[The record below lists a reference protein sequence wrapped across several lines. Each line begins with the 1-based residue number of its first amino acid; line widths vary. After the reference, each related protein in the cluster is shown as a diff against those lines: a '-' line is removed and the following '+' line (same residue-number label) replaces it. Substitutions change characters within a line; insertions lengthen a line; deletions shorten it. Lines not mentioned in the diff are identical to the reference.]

1 MNVRWMGT
9 SYYSKGR
16 QGRGV
21 GAIVP
26 HISCCSSIQG
36 IDNTFG
42 PYSTRKVSTHYAVSE
57 TDIHQ
62 YVHEYDTAWSVG
74 NWEGN
79 LRTISIEHVG
89 TTANPPTKKCLNLGA
104 KLMADIAYR
113 FGWSKL
119 ALGLNVMLH
128 KWYASTACPAN
139 MDVEWEVERANY
151 YLSKM
156 WNADAD
162 EAAEKK
168 KQEEA
173 ARAKAEA
180 ERKAREEAERKRLE
194 NLKSIIRRHGMEMLF
209 YIKGEGGTRY
219 VSGGYQRMLS
229 KPEELKAIETA
240 YKKCYGMDIPHVTL
254 EPDVGAALLD
264 ALQTK

>member
-1 MNVRWMGT
+1 MNVKWMGT

-57 TDIHQ
+57 TEVHQ

-89 TTANPPTKKCLNLGA
+89 TTANPPTRACLDMGA
-104 KLMADIAYR
+104 RLMANIAYR

-119 ALGLNVMLH
+119 VIGLNVTLH

-139 MDVEWEVERANY
+139 MDYEWEVARANE
-151 YLSKM
+151 YLEKL
-156 WNADAD
+156 WNADSAEEEARKKA
-162 EAAEKK
+162 EAAAK
-168 KQEEA
+168 
-173 ARAKAEA
+173 AKAEA

-194 NLKSIIRRHGMEMLF
+194 NVRSIIRRHGMEMLF
-209 YIKGEGGTRY
+209 LIKGEHGTRY
-219 VSGGYQRMLS
+219 MAGGYQRMLS
-229 KPEELKAIETA
+229 KPEEQAAIETA

-254 EPDVGAALLD
+254 EAEVGKALLD
-264 ALQTK
+264 ALRTE

>member
-36 IDNTFG
+36 IDRTFG

-57 TDIHQ
+57 TEVHQ

-89 TTANPPTKKCLNLGA
+89 TTANPPTRACLDMGA
-104 KLMADIAYR
+104 RLMADIAYR

-119 ALGLNVMLH
+119 VIGLNVTLH
-128 KWYASTACPAN
+128 KWYANTACPAN
-139 MDVEWEVERANY
+139 MDYTWEIERANE
-151 YLSKM
+151 YLDEM
-156 WNADAD
+156 WHPKPAPTPKP
-162 EAAEKK
+162 EPKPEPIPEPVKK
-168 KQEEA
+168 
-173 ARAKAEA
+173 
-180 ERKAREEAERKRLE
+180 
-194 NLKSIIRRHGMEMLF
+194 RRVRPMEMVF
-209 YIKGEGGTRY
+209 HIKGEGGTRY
-219 VSGGYQRMLS
+219 VCGSFQRVLAR
-229 KPEELKAIETA
+229 PEELKAIEDA
-240 YKKCYGMDIPHVTL
+240 YHACYDEDIPHVELDAAT
-254 EPDVGAALLD
+254 GAAFLD
-264 ALQTK
+264 ALVTQ

>member
-1 MNVRWMGT
+1 MGT
-9 SYYSKGR
+9 SYYSRGR
-16 QGRGV
+16 QGRSV

-57 TDIHQ
+57 TEVHQ

-89 TTANPPTKKCLNLGA
+89 TTDNPPTRKCLDMGA
-104 KLMADIAYR
+104 QLMANIAYR

-128 KWYASTACPAN
+128 RWYASTACPAN
-139 MDVEWEVERANY
+139 MDYEWEVEKANE
-151 YLSKM
+151 YLAKL
-156 WNADAD
+156 WNADSAEEEARKKA
-162 EAAEKK
+162 EAAAK
-168 KQEEA
+168 
-173 ARAKAEA
+173 AKAEA

-194 NLKSIIRRHGMEMLF
+194 NVKSIVRRHGMEMLF
-209 YIKGEGGTRY
+209 LIKGEHGTRY
-219 VSGGYQRMLS
+219 MCGDFQRMLA
-229 KPEELKAIETA
+229 KPEEQAAIEAA
-240 YKKCYGMDIPHVTL
+240 YKKCYGIEIPHVVL
-254 EPDVGAALLD
+254 ESDVGKALLD
-264 ALQTK
+264 ALVTQ